1 MNSEAGRGNATAW
14 RQRKLKSKRR
24 AMELPKEASG
34 FRIKVNV
41 AIEGLSYIDGWN
53 ARIMMID
60 EAERL

>member
-1 MNSEAGRGNATAW
+1 
-14 RQRKLKSKRR
+14 
-24 AMELPKEASG
+24 MELPKEASG